1 LIPFEYNSFLFRFG
15 NVGDSSAQISSLS
28 TAIQLFL
35 PGAVK
40 IYYGEELGLP
50 SVSQGIGP
58 QYGQMQWE
66 ETEKGFSKLTEGKH
80 FFNALPEKQAAELN
94 FKVIMNK
101 LSISYMLFFRPK
113 MRPLIHT

>member
-1 LIPFEYNSFLFRFG
+1 MFRFG
-15 NVGDSSAQISSLS
+15 NVGDSSAQVSSLS

-50 SVSQGIGP
+50 SASQGIGP

-66 ETEKGFSKLTEGKH
+66 ESEKGFSELTGKH
-80 FFNALPEKQAAELN
+80 FFNGLSGKQATELN
-94 FKVIMNK
+94 FKVC
-101 LSISYMLFFRPK
+101 LVV
-113 MRPLIHT
+113 